1 MGCPGETGVFR
12 LIQLAGGSLMHGN
25 IFFVFVNQIEMKAKM
40 ERGQI
45 ALLPANS
52 FISGFDF

>member
-1 MGCPGETGVFR
+1 
-12 LIQLAGGSLMHGN
+12 MHGN

-45 ALLPANS
+45 VLLPANS
-52 FISGFDF
+52 FTSGFDF